1 MSAGSS
7 PQQRPSGGDSGEA
20 AQKSVILGTAG
31 HIDHGKSSLVKALTG
46 TDPDR
51 LKEEKE
57 RGITI
62 DLGFAN
68 LSYPDGLR
76 VGIVDVPGHERLI
89 KNMLAGAGG
98 IDVLMMVIAADEGIM
113 PQSREHLA
121 ICEMLKIKTGFI
133 ALTKADLVEE
143 DWIELVSDEIHGFVK
158 GTFLEGAE
166 IVPVSAKSGFNL
178 ELLKQTIRA
187 KALAVAPKL
196 TRGIFR
202 LPIDRVFTLKGFGT
216 VVTGTALSGTLT
228 VDSPVEILPSGIES
242 KVRGLQS
249 HGSMVDAA
257 FAGQRIGVNLQG
269 IDRELLNRGDVV
281 VPPGRFVPTT
291 AIDAKIELMKDAP
304 PVKSRSRVHF
314 YCGTAETVARVILYD
329 RDELAPGES
338 CYCQYRLD
346 HPVVALSGDRY
357 IIRRFSPLE
366 TIGGGAVLDP
376 HPVKRKRLSGTADLD
391 VFEQGTLRDKIEMLI
406 KRTGYGGRTVAQIEG
421 WIQGNLPDLGSAID
435 QLAGKALCVKAQD
448 TFFHRDTIAAFRG
461 QLVGLLSAFHREN
474 PLKPGLPKEEL
485 KNRLKSV
492 LKGEEKAFLLLPFIP
507 EVALDRDLL
516 RLAGFSVSLSQGDET
531 LRGRILAAIEQE
543 GFLPPLR
550 KEIADRLRIPEKE
563 LADLLKLMTTEG
575 QLVRINDS
583 LHVTEPLYQKMLE
596 LLRAFYAKKPEM
608 TVAEFRDVLGTSR
621 KFALP
626 FLEYLDSHRITLR
639 VGDVR
644 KFMLK

>member
-7 PQQRPSGGDSGEA
+7 PQQRPSGGVSGEA
-20 AQKSVILGTAG
+20 ARKSVILGTAG
-31 HIDHGKSSLVKALTG
+31 HIDHGKSALVKALTG

-68 LSYPDGLR
+68 LSYPDGLQ

-121 ICEMLKIKTGFI
+121 ICEMLKIKSGFI

-143 DWIELVSDEIHGFVK
+143 DWIELVSDEIMGFVK
-158 GTFLEGAE
+158 GTFLEGAQ
-166 IVPVSAKSGFNL
+166 IVPVSAKNGFNL

-196 TRGIFR
+196 AKGIFR

-249 HGSMVDAA
+249 HGSMVAAA

-281 VPPGRFVPTT
+281 VPPGRFVPTP

-338 CYCQYRLD
+338 CYCQYRLE

-376 HPVKRKRLSGTADLD
+376 QPVKRKRKSGTTDLG

-406 KRTGYGGRTVAQIEG
+406 RRAGYAGRTVEQIEG
-421 WIQGNLPDLGSAID
+421 WIQGNLPEIGSAID
-435 QLAGKALCVKAQD
+435 QLTGKHLCIKAQD
-448 TFFHRDTIAAFRG
+448 VLFHRDSIAAFRE
-461 QLVGLLSAFHREN
+461 QLVGLLAAFHREN
-474 PLKPGLPKEEL
+474 PLKPGLLKEEL
-485 KNRLKSV
+485 KNRLKSA

-507 EVALDRDLL
+507 EVELDRDLL

-531 LRGRILAAIEQE
+531 LRGRILAAIEQD

-563 LADLLKLMTTEG
+563 LADLLKLMTAEG

-596 LLRAFYAKKPEM
+596 RLRAFYAKKPEM

-639 VGDVR
+639 IGDVR